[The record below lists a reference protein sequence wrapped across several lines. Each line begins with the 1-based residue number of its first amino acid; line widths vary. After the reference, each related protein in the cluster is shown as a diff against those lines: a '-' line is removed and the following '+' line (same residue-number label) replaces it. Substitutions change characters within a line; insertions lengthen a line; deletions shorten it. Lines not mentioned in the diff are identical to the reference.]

1 MSPSSTFDSSTSNGN
16 PPSNAEHNK
25 ELATKSMESQDLTL
39 ELDEEGHLLDHNL
52 WTPEVA
58 QQLADTLAVTLTD
71 DHYRILQQVRAF
83 HTEFN
88 HPPSTRPLIKYL
100 MKTLPEM
107 QISNQLLQQMFN
119 TGLVARHV
127 NRIAGLPKPPN
138 CL

>member
-1 MSPSSTFDSSTSNGN
+1 MTSL
-16 PPSNAEHNK
+16 PTPDLPTVTAPAE
-25 ELATKSMESQDLTL
+25 ATDTTSKQNQPLDLDT
-39 ELDEEGHLLDHNL
+39 EGHLQDHRL
-52 WTPEVA
+52 WTPVVA
-58 QQLADTLAVTLTD
+58 QQLADTLDVELTPL
-71 DHYRILQQVRAF
+71 HLRILTQVREF

-100 MKTLPEM
+100 MKTLPEDD
-107 QISNQLLQQMFN
+107 ISNQRLQALFN